1 MHTSVHWDVI
11 IIGAG
16 PIGLAAA
23 WNYAREHRDH
33 KVLVLEQHALFTQ
46 LAAPAGRSAIGVCN
60 IRSWKYSALP
70 WRPTNCGGS
79 WNNRRTEN

>member
-33 KVLVLEQHALFTQ
+33 KVLSWNNMRYLRNWP
-46 LAAPAGRSAIGVCN
+46 APAGRSAIGVCN